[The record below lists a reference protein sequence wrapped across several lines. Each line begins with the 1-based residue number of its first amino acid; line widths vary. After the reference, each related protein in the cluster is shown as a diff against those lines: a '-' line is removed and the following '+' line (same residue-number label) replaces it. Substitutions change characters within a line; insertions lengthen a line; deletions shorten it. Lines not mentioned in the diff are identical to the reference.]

1 MFNNVSH
8 DSKHKNNMQNEIMG
22 QDQNQNNRLHIRYMK
37 VSINTFT
44 NTTEKNVHVF
54 LKLLNN

>member
-1 MFNNVSH
+1 
-8 DSKHKNNMQNEIMG
+8 MQNEIMG
-22 QDQNQNNRLHIRYMK
+22 QDQNQNNRLHVRYMK